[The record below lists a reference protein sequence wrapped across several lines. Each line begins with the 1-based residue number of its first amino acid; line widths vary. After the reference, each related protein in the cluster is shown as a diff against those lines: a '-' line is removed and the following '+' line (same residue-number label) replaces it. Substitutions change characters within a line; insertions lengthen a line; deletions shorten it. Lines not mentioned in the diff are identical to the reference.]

1 VIMKEIILDNEK
13 TEKLQELVKPYLTEK
28 RYAHTLSVMKEAV
41 KLGKLLLPDEPE
53 KINKLAASALLH
65 DITKKDDTKRQLQY
79 CEEFGIIID
88 ESEMFSPAVFHA
100 FTGAEVAKRDFS
112 EFTDDEILAGIRW
125 HTTGRDGMTIFE
137 AIIFLA
143 DYIEET
149 RTFDDCIAVRK
160 YFYDKISSCSDKI
173 KVLRDTMIYAFDLTI
188 KGIIDDG
195 GVIDSHTVAARN
207 YFIISEKNNSNL

>member
-1 VIMKEIILDNEK
+1 MKEIILDDEK
-13 TEKLQELVKPYLTEK
+13 INRLEELVKPYLTEK

-41 KLGKLLLPDEPE
+41 KLGKILLPDEPE

-65 DITKKDDTKRQLQY
+65 DITKKADAKRQLQY
-79 CEEFGIIID
+79 CEEFGIITD

-100 FTGAEVAKRDFS
+100 ITGAEVARRDFS
-112 EFTDDEILAGIRW
+112 DFVDDEILGGVRW
-125 HTTGRDGMTIFE
+125 HTTGRDGMTVFE
-137 AIIFLA
+137 AVIFLA

-149 RTFDDCIAVRK
+149 RTFADCIAVRK
-160 YFYDKISSCSDKI
+160 YFYDRIYSCSDKT

-188 KGIIDDG
+188 KGIIEDG

-207 YFIISEKNNSNL
+207 YFIISDKK